1 MMKALGATLAKPAAF
16 GLALAVFAAFVA
28 LVLPGKAADAAAYT
42 PPGASFDTSF
52 FYSPAQ
58 AIERAA
64 AYSAE
69 GRGAYIYDRWTFDLA
84 WPAAYGF
91 FMLSSWAFGLRLL
104 AGARGKAPAY
114 RALALPALGVAFDL
128 AENSAVTALMIGT
141 GMAAGSATPLWL
153 PAAAAAASAATALK
167 WLFVGTGLLGTLV
180 LPAAG
185 AARLLIASRRGSGGG
200 GPSS

>member
-1 MMKALGATLAKPAAF
+1 MRKFGQALARPAVY
-16 GLALAVFAAFVA
+16 GLAVAVFAAFVA
-28 LVLPGKAADAAAYT
+28 FVLPGKAADAASYT
-42 PPGASFDTSF
+42 PPGAGFDTSF
-52 FYSPAQ
+52 YYAPSE

-64 AYSAE
+64 SYSAE
-69 GRGAYIYDRWTFDLA
+69 GRAAYIYDRWTFDLA

-91 FMLSSWAFGLRLL
+91 FMLSSWAFGLRLF

-128 AENSAVTALMIGT
+128 AENAAVTALMIGT
-141 GMAAGSATPLWL
+141 GMAAGGSPPPWL
-153 PAAAAAASAATALK
+153 PAAAAAASAATGLK
-167 WLFVGTGLLGTLV
+167 WLFVGTGLLGAMV

-185 AARLLIASRRGSGGG
+185 AARLMLVSRRGEAGG

>member
-1 MMKALGATLAKPAAF
+1 MMKGLGATLAKPASF

-42 PPGASFDTSF
+42 PAGANFDTSF

-64 AYSAE
+64 AYSAA

-104 AGARGKAPAY
+104 AGARAKAPNY

-128 AENSAVTALMIGT
+128 AENTAVTALMVGT
-141 GMAAGSATPLWL
+141 GMAAGSVPPIWL
-153 PAAAAAASAATALK
+153 AAAAASVATAMK
-167 WLFVGTGLLGTLV
+167 WLFVGTGLLGALV

-185 AARLLIASRRGSGGG
+185 AARLLIASRRGSAEGGRAR
-200 GPSS
+200 